1 MSERDWTDERYG
13 EDAPEAYS
21 AFQANAWA
29 NGWNAAVEAYFNSE
43 DRPTQPQEA

>member
-13 EDAPEAYS
+13 EDAPQEYS

-29 NGWNAAVEAYFNSE
+29 VGWNAAVDAFYAANE
-43 DRPTQPQEA
+43 DNGK